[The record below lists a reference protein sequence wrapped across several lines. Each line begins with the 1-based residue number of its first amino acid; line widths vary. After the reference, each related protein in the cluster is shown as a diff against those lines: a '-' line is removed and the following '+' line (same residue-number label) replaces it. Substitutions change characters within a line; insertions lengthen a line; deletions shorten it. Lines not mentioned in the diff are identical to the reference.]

1 MAPLTRLHLGYSSYR
16 LNATWYDALAAGVRA
31 AHNPV
36 MSIDIPYSIAIAVRT
51 RYLSEQSQPAQQR
64 FVFSYTI
71 TLRNAG
77 ALPARLLSRH
87 WVITDADGKVEEVR
101 GEGVVGEQPWLR
113 PGEGYEYTSGAVLTT
128 SVGTMAGSY
137 QMLADDGTRFD
148 ASIPSFVLSV
158 PRTLH

>member
-1 MAPLTRLHLGYSSYR
+1 MT
-16 LNATWYDALAAGVRA
+16 DALAHGDGA
-31 AHNPV
+31 AHNPD
-36 MSIDIPYSIAIAVRT
+36 MSIDIPYNITIAVRT
-51 RYLSEQSQPAQQR
+51 RYLAEQSQPAQQR

-87 WVITDADGKVEEVR
+87 WVITDADGKIEEVR

-148 ASIPSFVLSV
+148 APIPSFVLSV

>member
-1 MAPLTRLHLGYSSYR
+1 MT
-16 LNATWYDALAAGVRA
+16 DALAHGDGAP
-31 AHNPV
+31 HNPD
-36 MSIDIPYSIAIAVRT
+36 MSIDIPYNITIAVRT
-51 RYLSEQSQPAQQR
+51 RYLAEQSQPAQQR

-87 WVITDADGKVEEVR
+87 WVITDADGKIEEVR

-113 PGEGYEYTSGAVLTT
+113 PGEGYEYTSGAVLMT

-148 ASIPSFVLSV
+148 APIPSFVLSV